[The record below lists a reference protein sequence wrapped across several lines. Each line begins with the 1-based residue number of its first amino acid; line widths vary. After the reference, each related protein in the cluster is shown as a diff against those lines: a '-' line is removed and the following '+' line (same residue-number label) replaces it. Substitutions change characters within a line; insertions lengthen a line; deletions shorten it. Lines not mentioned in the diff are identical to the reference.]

1 MASVWMR
8 QTMRAQALHLMQRRR
23 AEARRG
29 GHPRPAAQARTP
41 EVRARDA
48 GGPLDNAHYGCG
60 CGYQFSA
67 AVSTSVACPHC
78 GTVQAW

>member
-1 MASVWMR
+1 M
-8 QTMRAQALHLMQRRR
+8 TRR

-29 GHPRPAAQARTP
+29 GHPRPARGRTD

-78 GTVQAW
+78 GSLQAW

>member
-1 MASVWMR
+1 MP
-8 QTMRAQALHLMQRRR
+8 RRR

-29 GHPRPAAQARTP
+29 SHLRVVPARTD

-48 GGPLDNAHYGCG
+48 GGPLDSAHYGCG

-67 AVSTSVACPHC
+67 AVSTSVNCPHC
-78 GTVQAW
+78 GSLQAW